1 MDMSAD
7 SSSRLKGRT
16 IALGAVVSLVFIL
29 LIGQL
34 FYLQVIRG
42 WEFKRRARAVV
53 RRELPIPAQRGE
65 IFDRHYDFPL
75 VVNQDSFAVDLIPA
89 EVPAEHRAELFKRV
103 AEALGIT
110 VEDIENK
117 VPPRFYHL
125 YQPIELKGGVGFE
138 TIAFLAE
145 HLSDFP
151 GVAWHNKP
159 IRNYLAMG
167 SLSHVIGYVGD
178 INREEI
184 QVLYNQGYSFGTV
197 LGKSGVEKQ
206 YDLLLRGKDGTRF
219 RTVDVREQYLK
230 GRPEEDI
237 PPEAGKNLVLTID
250 RRIQLLCEKA
260 LGERIGSVVV
270 LKPSTGEVLAMVSY
284 PFYDAN
290 LFFTETG
297 SREFTRLSLDPTFPF
312 INRAIQS
319 SYPPASAFKVIMST
333 ALVDEEVFPITRK
346 ITCTGEIFYGDRV
359 FHCYSKV
366 GHGALELFG
375 GLAQSCDVYFYTVG
389 DELGIERIVYYS
401 REFGLGQLSGIDL
414 PGETFG
420 FLPTP
425 EWKQRTQAMI
435 WLGGDTLNI
444 SIGQGYLL
452 VTPIQMAN
460 VIAMIVN
467 EGKVF
472 RPHVLKEV
480 RDPQNGDLIQK
491 TEPEILRVSPV
502 RRETFKI
509 VQRAMRGVITEGTAE
524 VVLTTDAVEVA
535 GKTGTGEA
543 GFEDR
548 WHSWFAAYAPFN
560 TANPDEQVV
569 VVVMVEAANEWEW
582 WAPKAANVIF
592 QGIFAD
598 QTYEEAVETLRPWWY
613 IQQQQALRAAQERT
627 SGAQERTSG
636 AQAAAGTSEYEETR

>member
-1 MDMSAD
+1 MSAD

-16 IALGAVVSLVFIL
+16 IALGAVVSLVFVL

-53 RRELPIPAQRGE
+53 RRELPIPDQRGE

-89 EVPAEHRAELFKRV
+89 EVPAEQRAELFKRI

-270 LKPSTGEVLAMVSY
+270 LKPSTGEILAMVSY

-297 SREFTRLSLDPTFPF
+297 SRAGSYKVMRADEFP
-312 INRAIQS
+312 
-319 SYPPASAFKVIMST
+319 
-333 ALVDEEVFPITRK
+333 
-346 ITCTGEIFYGDRV
+346 
-359 FHCYSKV
+359 
-366 GHGALELFG
+366 
-375 GLAQSCDVYFYTVG
+375 
-389 DELGIERIVYYS
+389 
-401 REFGLGQLSGIDL
+401 
-414 PGETFG
+414 
-420 FLPTP
+420 
-425 EWKQRTQAMI
+425 
-435 WLGGDTLNI
+435 
-444 SIGQGYLL
+444 
-452 VTPIQMAN
+452 
-460 VIAMIVN
+460 
-467 EGKVF
+467 
-472 RPHVLKEV
+472 
-480 RDPQNGDLIQK
+480 
-491 TEPEILRVSPV
+491 
-502 RRETFKI
+502 
-509 VQRAMRGVITEGTAE
+509 
-524 VVLTTDAVEVA
+524 
-535 GKTGTGEA
+535 
-543 GFEDR
+543 
-548 WHSWFAAYAPFN
+548 
-560 TANPDEQVV
+560 
-569 VVVMVEAANEWEW
+569 
-582 WAPKAANVIF
+582 
-592 QGIFAD
+592 
-598 QTYEEAVETLRPWWY
+598 
-613 IQQQQALRAAQERT
+613 
-627 SGAQERTSG
+627 
-636 AQAAAGTSEYEETR
+636 